1 MKKVILIPIILLILS
16 FATPALATG
25 GTGQIRINPAL
36 PIALKSPATFTVSVT
51 SGESYSPHLFLVITT
66 ACYNGLVGNVVVT
79 WKGGSVTFL
88 KSDFAPDNK
97 NGDKIPPGTTDGA
110 AYTVGSLKSHL
121 NVANAVYWAFKAF
134 LSGPLTK
141 DPQSFTITFSSA
153 SPKMLVYAL
162 GKSAPDKICHDNS
175 CIGDSCFGTGCFETS
190 CFGQCSDNTLFDMK
204 VPNTI
209 PGFVLPEAAP
219 ILLSAGCFA
228 ALGFYAVKRKK
239 T

>member
-1 MKKVILIPIILLILS
+1 MKKAILIPIMMLILS
-16 FATPALATG
+16 FASPAFACT

-36 PIALKSPATFTVSVT
+36 PLTLKSPATFTVSVT
-51 SGESYSPHLFLVITT
+51 TGESYSPHLFLVITT
-66 ACYNGLVGNVVVT
+66 ACYNGLKGNVVVT

-97 NGDKIPPGTTDGA
+97 NGDKIPPGTTSGA
-110 AYTVGSLKSHL
+110 SYTVGSLKSLL
-121 NVANAVYWAFKAF
+121 NVANTVYWAFKPF
-134 LSGPLTK
+134 VSGPLTK
-141 DPQSFTITFSSA
+141 NPQSFTITFTST

-162 GKSAPDKICHDNS
+162 GKSCPDKSSFCNYF
-175 CIGDSCFGTGCFETS
+175 GDSCFGNGCFNICFNKCSETS
-190 CFGQCSDNTLFDMK
+190 LFDMK
-204 VPNTI
+204 VPNSV